1 MSQIQKLFDLL
12 FLQFLKVF
20 NKEIQKSKIFILFH
34 LYLNLSFI
42 VMYWIS
48 LLKIVKNCKN
58 KLKIINNR

>member
-20 NKEIQKSKIFILFH
+20 NKEIQKSKIFIFFH